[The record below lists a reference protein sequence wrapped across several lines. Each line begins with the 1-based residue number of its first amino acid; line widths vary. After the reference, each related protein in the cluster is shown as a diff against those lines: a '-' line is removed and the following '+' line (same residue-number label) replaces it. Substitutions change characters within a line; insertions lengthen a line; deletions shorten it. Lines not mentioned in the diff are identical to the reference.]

1 MKANAKF
8 SERLRDTLRRKGY
21 WDADRAAPEV
31 GRFCVD
37 YGYLP
42 SYLYRWLRGE
52 VPRAEKLLI
61 LARQL
66 QVEPEWLVGVEE
78 PVRRRHPIAGGSGDG
93 GTLPLAD
100 LDAVISLV
108 RHWLRRMLAR
118 WAPALQPSWV
128 AA

>member
-1 MKANAKF
+1 MKANLRF
-8 SERLRDTLRRKGY
+8 SERLQATLRSKGY
-21 WDADRAAPEV
+21 WDAGRGGPEV

-66 QVEPEWLVGVEE
+66 DVQPDWLVGVEDT
-78 PVRRRHPIAGGSGDG
+78 PRSARTIAGSSDAPVTG
-93 GTLPLAD
+93 G
-100 LDAVISLV
+100 IMSSSLV
-108 RHWLRRMLAR
+108 KIVQR
-118 WAPALQPSWV
+118 WWSAILQPQV
-128 AA
+128 AYAT